1 MERKHCRPIL
11 GKTACEGMDIVEIKD
26 LDAIRQPDT
35 SGGEVFAVQDAV
47 SRFKILTNE
56 QVIEMFPDVFDD
68 GKVNTTS
75 GSTNQQ
81 SLFSTLPDEVRLLF
95 MLKSKKPL
103 MSCIVLESSNWSRNL
118 HPGSPLCWLSP
129 KEWENL
135 HMP

>member
-1 MERKHCRPIL
+1 M
-11 GKTACEGMDIVEIKD
+11 GIVEIKD

-47 SRFKILTNE
+47 SRSKILTNE

-75 GSTNQQ
+75 GSTNQK

-103 MSCIVLESSNWSRNL
+103 MSCIVRVIELVTKPT
-118 HPGSPLCWLSP
+118 PGSPL
-129 KEWENL
+129 
-135 HMP
+135 